1 MCTHVDEW
9 SPYSSS
15 VKTVLFVPYAL
26 HDRDAYAA
34 TARKAYTEMGIV
46 YIDLLFKLLPFVYIV
61 LFSYVWHLYEA

>member
-1 MCTHVDEW
+1 
-9 SPYSSS
+9 

-61 LFSYVWHLYEA
+61 LFSYV